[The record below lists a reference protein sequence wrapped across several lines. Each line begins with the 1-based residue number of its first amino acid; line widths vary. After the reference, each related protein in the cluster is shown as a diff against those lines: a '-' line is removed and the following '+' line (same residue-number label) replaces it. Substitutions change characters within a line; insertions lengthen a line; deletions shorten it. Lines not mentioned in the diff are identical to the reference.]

1 MLKTIRNHFK
11 KHNDMAKT
19 ADYIAGHIS
28 RSLNDVAMFGKDQLE
43 FLAISKMEGLTK
55 TELNKIMKEALSKV
69 IYNTKLRVER
79 RESAIYLKLKK
90 G

>member
-1 MLKTIRNHFK
+1 MLTKIKNHVK
-11 KHNDMAKT
+11 RHNDMAKT

-28 RSLNDVAMFGKDQLE
+28 RGLNDVAMFGKEQLK
-43 FLAISKMEGLTK
+43 FLADSRMEELTEA
-55 TELNKIMKEALSKV
+55 ELNKIMKEAFSKV
-69 IYNTKLRVER
+69 IFNTKLRIEK